1 MAYFLVINFKFLLN
15 CIATPVGNPL
25 LQSRPF
31 DFGEAQQITKADG
44 SPDTITAYFDVLAF
58 LCLVNLSRHC
68 PGSVLS
74 SLINSVVAQVFGLDI
89 LFSKIIFF
97 NDAACFV
104 K

>member
-15 CIATPVGNPL
+15 CIAAPVGNPL

-31 DFGEAQQITKADG
+31 NFGEAQQTTEADG

-58 LCLVNLSRHC
+58 LRLVYFSRHC

-74 SLINSVVAQVFGLDI
+74 SLIDPVVAQVFDLDI

-97 NDAACFV
+97 NDAACFIE
-104 K
+104 